1 MDVVFVIGRILFAL
15 MFVRSGIGHF
25 QARDVMVGYGKAK
38 NLPAPEIA
46 VPISG
51 LVIIVG
57 GLMVALGLWA
67 DIGALLL
74 IIFLIPTAFIMHSY
88 WKETDPQA
96 VAQESIQFFKD
107 ISLLGGAIIIFWLY
121 NQLQDVPASLTDALL
136 GSW

>member
-107 ISLLGGAIIIFWLY
+107 IALLGGAIIIFWLY